1 MSFNFKVIIVS
12 FLIIIAMP
20 MAGFWYYKK
29 HSRPKY
35 TPPLSKKEINITIIP
50 GWNLRDI
57 AKDWMEKNII
67 KDETELYALLG
78 EPAYNYKAR
87 RKDAPVVYFESMPAE
102 QKYPLLS
109 TKPNYVSYE
118 GYLFPDTYRVYTD
131 AKPEDI
137 LKKVFSNLEDKITS
151 EMREEI
157 VKQKKSFFEILNMA
171 ALVEREAKTSEDM
184 AMVADIFWRREK
196 MNWALQSC
204 ASVNYITG
212 KNDPGVLD
220 VDRAIDSAFNTYKYP
235 GLPLGPVGNPSMKG
249 IAAVLYPQKNTYWYF
264 MSGTDGT
271 MHYARTLE
279 GHNINVAKFLK

>member
-1 MSFNFKVIIVS
+1 MSFNFK
-12 FLIIIAMP
+12 IIIASLLIIVAIP
-20 MAGFWYYKK
+20 TAGFWYYKK

-35 TPPLSKKEINITIIP
+35 TPPPKKEINITIIP

-57 AKDWMEKNII
+57 AKDWVAQNII
-67 KDETELYALLG
+67 KDEKELYALLG
-78 EPAYNYKAR
+78 EPAYSYKAR
-87 RKDAPVVYFESMPAE
+87 RKDAPVVFFESVPAE

-109 TKPNYVSYE
+109 TKPDYVSYE
-118 GYLFPDTYRVYTD
+118 GYLFPDTYRVYAD

-137 LKKVFSNLEDKITS
+137 LKKVFSNLEDKITAK
-151 EMREEI
+151 MREEI
-157 VKQKKSFFEILNMA
+157 IKQKKSFFEILNMA
-171 ALVEREAKTSEDM
+171 ALVEREAKTPEDM

-249 IAAVLYPQKNTYWYF
+249 ITAVLYPQKNTYWYF

-271 MHYARTLE
+271 MHYAKTLE
-279 GHNINVAKFLK
+279 EHNINVAKYLK